1 MGTQNTMRPNPRAGM
16 PVRDAAIS
24 TALSSP
30 EFLADFDY
38 ERRSSPR
45 AALSVEVS
53 HEGAVGRA
61 IDFSESGLSFATPL
75 STLPRSIDASIQFDS
90 EIVPVR
96 FETVWQRPSTD
107 SSNKIV
113 VGGRFVDLG
122 KERVSILRKHVILAA
137 IQSLLSATNGSFGE
151 LIHRFFLDDIRAY
164 LTDLQELVA
173 QVEAGRMKSSE
184 AELRHRVLT
193 DSIMQKADVVERALD
208 SKIVIRRLKERF
220 RTLTGPWAYKSA
232 IVKRAFD
239 KPRGYPGDHKL
250 LELIYDEQPISDNIM
265 GSCFDRYFLS
275 NEYAVAVR
283 NRKDYMKGILREF
296 LSSPQ
301 VGSRRILNVACGS
314 CREVRE
320 LLLGES
326 GTTVIS
332 QKAEFVCLDQ
342 DPEALEFSRRCLSA
356 VPHNASVAVNFIQ
369 HDVVTLAKKSGQS
382 QPMGTFGL
390 IYSIGLADYLPERL
404 LKCLIEF
411 CIRSLEPAGKLV
423 IAHKDIGQYK
433 PLPPNWF
440 CDWNFY
446 PRDEE
451 TFLEIVRSTGVAPSA
466 ISAEREPSRRVV
478 FFTVKKP
485 DR

>member
-1 MGTQNTMRPNPRAGM
+1 M
-16 PVRDAAIS
+16 PIRDAAIS

-30 EFLADFDY
+30 EFLAGFDY
-38 ERRSSPR
+38 ERRSFPR
-45 AALSVEVS
+45 AALPIEVS

-61 IDFSESGLSFATPL
+61 IDFSESGISFATPL
-75 STLPRSIDASIQFDS
+75 PVLPRSVDASIRFDS

-96 FETVWQRPSTD
+96 FETVWQRPSTN
-107 SSNKIV
+107 SSSKIV
-113 VGGRFVDLG
+113 VGGRFVNLG
-122 KERVSILRKHVILAA
+122 KEQVSTLRKHVILAV
-137 IQSLLSATNGSFGE
+137 IQPLLAATNGSFGE
-151 LIHRFFLDDIRAY
+151 LTHRFFLGDIQSY

-173 QVEAGRMKSSE
+173 QVEAGRMKVSE
-184 AELRHRVLT
+184 AELRHKILT
-193 DSIMQKADVVERALD
+193 DSIMQKADLVDRALD
-208 SKIVIRRLKERF
+208 SKIIIRRLKERF
-220 RTLTGPWAYKSA
+220 RTLTGPWAYKSV

-283 NRKDYMKGILREF
+283 NRKDHMKGILRKF
-296 LSSPQ
+296 LTSPQ
-301 VGSRRILNVACGS
+301 VGSKRILNIACGS
-314 CREVRE
+314 CREIRE
-320 LLLGES
+320 LLLGGDDS
-326 GTTVIS
+326 TAIAS
-332 QKAEFVCLDQ
+332 QAAEFVCLDQ
-342 DPEALEFSRRCLSA
+342 DPEALEFSKRCLSA
-356 VPHNASVAVNFIQ
+356 VPRNTGVAVNFIQ
-369 HDVVTLAKKSGQS
+369 NDVVALAKKSKQD
-382 QPMGTFGL
+382 QPLGTFGL

-423 IAHKDIGQYK
+423 IAHKDIDQYK

-451 TFLEIVRSTGVAPSA
+451 MLLEIVRSIGVDPSA
-466 ISAEREPSRRVV
+466 ISVEREPSRRVA

>member
-1 MGTQNTMRPNPRAGM
+1 M
-16 PVRDAAIS
+16 PVRDATIS

-53 HEGAVGRA
+53 HGGSVGRA
-61 IDFSESGLSFATPL
+61 IDLSESGLSFATPL
-75 STLPRSIDASIQFDS
+75 PRLPRSINASIRFDS

-96 FETVWQRPSTD
+96 FETVWQRPATD

-113 VGGRFVDLG
+113 VGGRLVDLE
-122 KERVSILRKHVILAA
+122 KEHVSTLRKHVILAV
-137 IQSLLSATNGSFGE
+137 IQPLLSATNGSFGE
-151 LIHRFFLDDIRAY
+151 LIHKFFLGDILSY
-164 LTDLQELVA
+164 LTNLQELIA

-184 AELRHRVLT
+184 AELRHKALT
-193 DSIMQKADVVERALD
+193 DSIMQKADLVNQALD
-208 SKIVIRRLKERF
+208 SKVITRRLKERF
-220 RTLTGPWAYKSA
+220 RVLTGPWAYKSA

-250 LELIYDEQPISDNIM
+250 LELIYDEQSVSDNIM

-283 NRKDYMKGILREF
+283 NRKDYMRGILREF
-296 LSSPQ
+296 LTSPQ
-301 VGSRRILNVACGS
+301 VGSKRILNVACGS

-320 LLLGES
+320 LLSGES
-326 GTTVIS
+326 SATVLP
-332 QKAEFVCLDQ
+332 QKAEFVCLDH
-342 DPEALEFSRRCLSA
+342 DREALEFSKRCLSA
-356 VPHNASVAVNFIQ
+356 IPRNTSVAVNFIQ
-369 HDVVTLAKKSGQS
+369 HDVVTLAKKSGQT
-382 QPMGTFGL
+382 QPLGTFGL

-446 PRDEE
+446 PRNEE
-451 TFLEIVRSTGVAPSA
+451 TFLEIVRSIGVEPSA
-466 ISAEREPSRRVV
+466 ISVEREPSRRVV